1 MIIKKGNKKI
11 SKIYIYKDK
20 IISKYEDAF
29 GISEM
34 IDYGFHV
41 ICTVKEKKY

>member
-1 MIIKKGNKKI
+1 MVIKKNKKLI
-11 SKIYIYKDK
+11 KRFIYKDK

-34 IDYGFHV
+34 IDYGFNV
-41 ICTVKEKKY
+41 VCTVRDKKY